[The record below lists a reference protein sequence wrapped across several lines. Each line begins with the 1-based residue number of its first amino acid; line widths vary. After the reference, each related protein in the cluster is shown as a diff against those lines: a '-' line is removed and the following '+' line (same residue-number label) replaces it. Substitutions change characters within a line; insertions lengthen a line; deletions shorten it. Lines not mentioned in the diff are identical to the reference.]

1 MRNRKITNSYV
12 VDTEIRKYNV
22 PSGLTAKSKVSA
34 SVLEEE
40 MSSLT
45 PMASAA
51 DNKGRNC
58 SL

>member
-1 MRNRKITNSYV
+1 VQGR
-12 VDTEIRKYNV
+12 EIERECNVLYCV
-22 PSGLTAKSKVSA
+22 PSALTARSSVSA

-51 DNKGRNC
+51 DRRGRNC